1 MNDLLKTVLTIATVP
16 LVTLLTSWLKR
27 CNWKREYKILLMLL
41 ISLVFAVAISIAEQQ
56 FDVANVGGTLSVIA
70 ALAFS
75 FYEAY
80 FKKTALNE
88 TLEQR

>member
-1 MNDLLKTVLTIATVP
+1 MNDLLKTLLTIATVP

-80 FKKTALNE
+80 FKHTALNE

>member
-1 MNDLLKTVLTIATVP
+1 MSDLFKTVLTIATVP

-88 TLEQR
+88 TLERQ

>member
-1 MNDLLKTVLTIATVP
+1 MSELLKTVLTIATVP

-27 CNWKREYKILLMLL
+27 CSWKREYKILLMLL
-41 ISLVFAVAISIAEQQ
+41 ISLMFAVAISIAEQQ

-75 FYEAY
+75 FYEAH
-80 FKKTALNE
+80 FKRTTLNE
-88 TLEQR
+88 TLERQ

>member
-1 MNDLLKTVLTIATVP
+1 MSDLLKTVLTIATVP

-27 CNWKREYKILLMLL
+27 CSWKREYKILLMLL
-41 ISLVFAVAISIAEQQ
+41 ISLMFAVAISIAEQQ
-56 FDVANVGGTLSVIA
+56 FDVANVGGTLSIIA

-80 FKKTALNE
+80 FKKSALNE
-88 TLEQR
+88 TLERQ

>member
-1 MNDLLKTVLTIATVP
+1 MNDLLKTLLTIATVP

-88 TLEQR
+88 TLERQ

>member
-1 MNDLLKTVLTIATVP
+1 MNDLLKTLLTIATVP